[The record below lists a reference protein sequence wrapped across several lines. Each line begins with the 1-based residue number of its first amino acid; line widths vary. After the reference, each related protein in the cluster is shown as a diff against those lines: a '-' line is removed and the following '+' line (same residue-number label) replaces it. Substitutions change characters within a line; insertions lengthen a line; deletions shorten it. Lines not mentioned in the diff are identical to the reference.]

1 MTTSTTQSRRER
13 LNRLLNPKTVVVVG
27 SKKADEYNWLKNM
40 STFTG
45 NLYSVQ
51 VDPNEIPGIEE
62 LGFKNFTSMK
72 DIPEP
77 IDFILCA
84 VPRNVA
90 PRIVKDAI
98 DVNAAGIILYTSGF
112 AETGSEDGVRLQD
125 TIVAMAKEADLML
138 VGPNC
143 MGLFNSKL
151 GVRFGQEQ
159 VAGQNGH
166 VTFLSQSGSQGSG
179 FSAEANAQGVEINKV
194 LSFGNGVVLDSPDY
208 LEYFADDPD
217 TRVIALYL
225 EGTRDGQRLFKSLRA
240 AARRKP
246 IIVWKGGRT
255 PDSARATRSHTAS
268 LAVPAAMWETL
279 VKQTG
284 VISTQGIEET
294 VDMCKALLHTKPF
307 TGTRLGLIATAG
319 GHSVEIAD
327 AFSSEGLNVPALTE
341 ASYERLATFFND
353 IGGSFRNPLEG
364 GGNLASEEKVSD
376 ILGILEEDANIDAI
390 VVEMGAFGRRD
401 PGILERRI
409 QTLKTFKETTKKPL
423 WACWGGLFRIDPDVQ
438 KDTTTKLQEAGVPI
452 FGSIYRAAKTMGRL
466 HSYSVWQQEQ
476 NK

>member
-1 MTTSTTQSRRER
+1 MTSSTQDKRQR
-13 LNRLLNPKTVVVVG
+13 LTRLLNPRSVVVVG

-40 STFTG
+40 SQFTG
-45 NLYSVQ
+45 NVYSVQ

-98 DVNAAGIILYTSGF
+98 DVNAAGMVMYTSGF
-112 AETGSEDGVRLQD
+112 AETGSEDGARLQD
-125 TIVAMAKEADLML
+125 TITTMAKDGDLLL

-159 VAGQNGH
+159 LVGQEGH

-179 FSAEANAQGVEINKV
+179 FAAECAGQGVEVSKV

-217 TRVIALYL
+217 THVLAMYL
-225 EGTRDGQRLFKSLRA
+225 EGTRDGQRLFRTLREA
-240 AARRKP
+240 TKRKP
-246 IIVWKGGRT
+246 VIIWKGGRT
-255 PDSARATRSHTAS
+255 PDSSRATRSHTAS

-284 VISTQGIEET
+284 VISTHGVEET
-294 VDMCKALLHTKPF
+294 VDMCKALTFTKPF

-327 AFSSEGLNVPALTE
+327 AFSSEGMNVPNLSDE
-341 ASYERLATFFND
+341 SYEKLATFFNN
-353 IGGSFRNPLEG
+353 IGGSYRNPLEG

-376 ILGILEEDANIDAI
+376 ILAILEDDPNIDAI

-401 PGILERRI
+401 PGILERRV
-409 QTLKTFKETTKKPL
+409 QTLKAFKEVTKKPL
-423 WACWGGLFRIDPDVQ
+423 WACWGAMGRIDPEVQ
-438 KDTTTKLQEAGVPI
+438 KDTTSKIQEAGVPV
-452 FGSIYRAAKTMGRL
+452 FSSIYRAAKAMGRL
-466 HSYSVWQQEQ
+466 HNYSVWLQERD
-476 NK
+476 K